1 MSWSKGHA
9 PGELQLADLRV
20 ENAVPAVRQT
30 QTRALARSHQRSNQG
45 VIIDR
50 WIAQKTYPLTRCST
64 QASIAVCGA
73 QCPSIG
79 ATPRGLP
86 IKNYETIATQCS
98 RIGFS
103 NAPFSSPRHPE
114 YGRTGEQGRDAAPD
128 VLESAGRD
136 LLASCWVLMAQP
148 KFASPGCRLRVV
160 PCLRAASIGPEN
172 PRTPPTPAA
181 LVAGSPEL
189 SRSGSLRPLAGPG
202 HGPAPGAAHAPATPG
217 A

>member
-1 MSWSKGHA
+1 MFRGHLGAQEGALRWISWGHKLSWSKGHA
-9 PGELQLADLRV
+9 PGELQLADLRI
-20 ENAVPAVRQT
+20 ETAVPAVRQT

-64 QASIAVCGA
+64 HASIAVCGA

-103 NAPFSSPRHPE
+103 YSQQMTSRSACIQSQIHARRAPC
-114 YGRTGEQGRDAAPD
+114 AAP
-128 VLESAGRD
+128 VLPYSGRCGEGKGSLKSLLVTHYPSHIPTAIDDAIQQKFPVRLAGE
-136 LLASCWVLMAQP
+136 AM
-148 KFASPGCRLRVV
+148 
-160 PCLRAASIGPEN
+160 RAA
-172 PRTPPTPAA
+172 AQQQV
-181 LVAGSPEL
+181 L
-189 SRSGSLRPLAGPG
+189 
-202 HGPAPGAAHAPATPG
+202 
-217 A
+217 